1 MSEVRCHLNG
11 VLKDKNDL
19 KSLQV
24 VRKPF
29 QAEGREPER
38 SCDGVGRPDP
48 LENKEGQE
56 AGGRVDVV

>member
-1 MSEVRCHLNG
+1 MSEMRYHLNG

-29 QAEGREPER
+29 QAEGWEHEQKR
-38 SCDGVGRPDP
+38 DGVGMPNA
-48 LENKEGQE
+48 LENKEG
-56 AGGRVDVV
+56 